1 MSEADYGKPDLTM
14 DLYRAI
20 GEKLISR
27 ETALG
32 FAALLVQDRFGR
44 EEFDRQVPLKIRE
57 QDDAWIITGSA
68 KPSSPAGTPS
78 GALKTGNLLMT
89 ISQFDGRILNF
100 GLAGHIVP

>member
-1 MSEADYGKPDLTM
+1 MSQADNGTSDLTI

-20 GEKLISR
+20 GERLISS

-32 FAALLVQDRFGR
+32 IAALIVQDRFGQ
-44 EEFDRQVPLKIRE
+44 EEFDRQVPLEVRE

-68 KPSSPAGTPS
+68 QSDVPAGTPS
-78 GALKTGNLLMT
+78 GALKTGKLLMT